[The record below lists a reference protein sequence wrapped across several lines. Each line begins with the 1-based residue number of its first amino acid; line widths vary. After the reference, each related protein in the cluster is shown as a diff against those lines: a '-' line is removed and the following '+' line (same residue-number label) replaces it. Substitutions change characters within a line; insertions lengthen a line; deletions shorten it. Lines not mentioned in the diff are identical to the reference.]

1 MGLELDDF
9 KVPSKSKLFC
19 DSMILIY
26 YSDVLKKHY
35 HVENSVS
42 KKKKKNQCANPNF
55 ILLCV
60 VKKKTEKSS
69 AAISRFLLKYTC
81 FLPAFKLKLYLI

>member
-42 KKKKKNQCANPNF
+42 KKKKSVNPNF

-60 VKKKTEKSS
+60 VKKIEKSS

>member
-60 VKKKTEKSS
+60 VKKNWKIKCNYKQ
-69 AAISRFLLKYTC
+69 ISTQVYMFLACL
-81 FLPAFKLKLYLI
+81 